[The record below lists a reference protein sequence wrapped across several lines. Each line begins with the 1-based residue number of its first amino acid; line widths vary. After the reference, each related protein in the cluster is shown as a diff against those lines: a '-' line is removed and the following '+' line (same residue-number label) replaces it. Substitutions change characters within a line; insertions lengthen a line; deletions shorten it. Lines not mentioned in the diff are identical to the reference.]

1 MYLYKT
7 VLIMKALITAKITDS
22 CLNELKKLIE
32 ITYEPWRETGIIYFD
47 VKELVEKLKDYDI
60 FITEADDLKKEEL
73 FENSNLKLI
82 ISCRGDPFNVNLK
95 AATKKNIPVLFT
107 PLRNVDAV
115 AELTIGLM
123 LMLARKL
130 HNVDRI
136 IHSDDFEII
145 EFEDFVEYL
154 NKFQGIELKGKTIG
168 IIGLGQIGR
177 RVANRLKPFGVEFL
191 IYDPYADEENI
202 KLYGNKVEIDY
213 LMKNADFIT
222 IHAIATDEN
231 EKLIN
236 EERIRKMKKTAFL
249 INTSKG
255 SIMDYDALQK
265 ALEEEKIGGAALDVF
280 PLEPIDEDNE
290 FIELNNTIITP
301 HIGGDTEEVIKR
313 QSELLL
319 NDLKKWLNNEKPQ
332 NVMNPEVFKE
342 GEKNS
347 SPYFDKVNKIK
358 KEIVDLCKQ
367 LLNEKHVIGSAG
379 NVSVRI
385 RDGDKEFVLITPSN
399 VRYDEMAPED
409 ILIIDREGKVIEGKR
424 NPSVEKKMHL
434 SIYKERDDVNAIIHA
449 HSIYSTVLSA
459 LRLTIPPIFEEFVP
473 YIGGEVLCA
482 DYGEAGTK
490 ELADGVLAVLEER
503 NAVLLANHGNLCCGS
518 HLDGAYTVLQY
529 LERGAKIYYL
539 TRLVGDPNL
548 LPEDTI
554 DYEMDIFD
562 VFKDSKKI

>member
-1 MYLYKT
+1 
-7 VLIMKALITAKITDS
+7 MKALITASLSKES
-22 CLNELKKLIE
+22 LNELKKLMK
-32 ITYEPWRETGIIYFD
+32 ITYEPWRKTGIIYFD
-47 VKELVEKLKDYDI
+47 VKELIEKLKDYDI

-73 FENSNLKLI
+73 FEQTNLKLLV
-82 ISCRGDPFNVNLK
+82 SCRGDPFNVNLN
-95 AATKKNIPVLFT
+95 AATKKHIPVLYT

-130 HNVDRI
+130 HIVDRI
-136 IHSDDFEII
+136 IHSKEFEII
-145 EFEDFVEYL
+145 EFEDYVDYL

-177 RVANRLKPFGVEFL
+177 RVANRLKSFDVKFL
-191 IYDPYADEENI
+191 IYDPYVNKDLAKE
-202 KLYGNKVEIDY
+202 YGDVVDIDY
-213 LMKNADFIT
+213 LMRNSDFIT

-231 EKLIN
+231 DNLIN
-236 EERIRKMKKTAFL
+236 EERIDMMKKTAFL

-255 SIMDYDALQK
+255 SIIDYDGLKK
-265 ALEEEKIGGAALDVF
+265 ALEEKKIGGAALDVF

-290 FIELNNTIITP
+290 FIELHNAIITP
-301 HIGGDTEEVIKR
+301 HIGGDTEEIIKR
-313 QSELLL
+313 QSEILLR
-319 NDLKKWLNNEKPQ
+319 DIKTWLNGKNPQ
-332 NVMNPEVFKE
+332 YIMNPEVVRE
-342 GEKNS
+342 GEIKRSLSDENII
-347 SPYFDKVNKIK
+347 NLK

-367 LLNEKHVIGSAG
+367 LLKEGHVIGSAG
-379 NVSVRI
+379 NVSVRMWK
-385 RDGDKEFVLITPSN
+385 DEKEFVLITPSN
-399 VRYDEMAPED
+399 VQYYEMAPED
-409 ILIIDREGKVIEGKR
+409 ILTIDMEGKVIEGKR

-434 SIYKERDDVNAIIHA
+434 SIYKEREDVNAIIHA

-459 LRLTIPPIFEEFVP
+459 LDMVIPPIFEEFVP

-482 DYGEAGTK
+482 NYGEAGSE
-490 ELADGVLAVLEER
+490 ELADGVLSALEER

-518 HLDGAYTVLQY
+518 HLDGAYTVLKY

-539 TRLVGDPNL
+539 AKLVKEPNL

-562 VFKDSKKI
+562 IFKDSKKI

>member
-1 MYLYKT
+1 
-7 VLIMKALITAKITDS
+7 MKALITAS
-22 CLNELKKLIE
+22 LSEESLNELKKLMK

-47 VKELVEKLKDYDI
+47 VKELIEKLKDYDI

-73 FENSNLKLI
+73 FEQINLKLLV
-82 ISCRGDPFNVNLK
+82 SCRGDPFNVNLN
-95 AATKKNIPVLFT
+95 AATKKHIPVLYT

-130 HNVDRI
+130 HIVDRI
-136 IHSDDFEII
+136 IHSKEFEII
-145 EFEDFVEYL
+145 EFEDYVDYL

-177 RVANRLKPFGVEFL
+177 RVANRLKSFDVKFL
-191 IYDPYADEENI
+191 IYDPYVNKDLAKE
-202 KLYGNKVEIDY
+202 YGDVVDIDY
-213 LMKNADFIT
+213 LMRNSDFIT

-231 EKLIN
+231 DNLIN
-236 EERIRKMKKTAFL
+236 KERIDMMKKTAFL

-255 SIMDYDALQK
+255 SIIDYDGLKK
-265 ALEEEKIGGAALDVF
+265 ALEEKKIGGAALDVF

-290 FIELNNTIITP
+290 FIELRNAIITP
-301 HIGGDTEEVIKR
+301 HIGGDTEEIIKR
-313 QSELLL
+313 QSEILLR
-319 NDLKKWLNNEKPQ
+319 DIKTWLNGKNPQ
-332 NVMNPEVFKE
+332 YIMNPEVVRD
-342 GEKNS
+342 GEIKRSLSDENII
-347 SPYFDKVNKIK
+347 NLK

-367 LLNEKHVIGSAG
+367 LLKEGHVIGSAG
-379 NVSVRI
+379 NVSVRMWK
-385 RDGDKEFVLITPSN
+385 DEKEFVLITPSN
-399 VRYDEMAPED
+399 VQYYEMAPED
-409 ILIIDREGKVIEGKR
+409 ILTIDMEGKVIEGKR

-434 SIYKERDDVNAIIHA
+434 SIYKEREDVNAIIHA

-459 LRLTIPPIFEEFVP
+459 LDMVIPPIFEEFVP

-482 DYGEAGTK
+482 NYGEAGSE
-490 ELADGVLAVLEER
+490 ELADGVLSALEER

-518 HLDGAYTVLQY
+518 HLDGAYTVLKY

-539 TRLVGDPNL
+539 AKLVKEPNL

-562 VFKDSKKI
+562 IFKDSKKI

>member
-1 MYLYKT
+1 
-7 VLIMKALITAKITDS
+7 MKALITAKITND
-22 CLNELKKLIE
+22 CLNELEKLIE

-60 FITEADDLKKEEL
+60 FITEADDLKKEAL
-73 FENSNLKLI
+73 FEKTNLKLI

-95 AATKKNIPVLFT
+95 AATKNNILVLFT

-115 AELTIGLM
+115 AELTISLM

-130 HNVDRI
+130 HNVDRV
-136 IHSDDFEII
+136 IHSDDFEIV
-145 EFEDFVEYL
+145 EFEDYVEYL
-154 NKFQGIELKGKTIG
+154 NKFQGIELKSKIIG

-191 IYDPYADEENI
+191 IYDPYVDDEII
-202 KLYGNKVEIDY
+202 KLYGKRVEIDY
-213 LMKNADFIT
+213 LMKTADFIT
-222 IHAIATDEN
+222 IHSIATEEN
-231 EKLIN
+231 ERLIN
-236 EERIRKMKKTAFL
+236 KERILMMKKTAFL
-249 INTSKG
+249 VNTSKG
-255 SIMDYDALQK
+255 SIVDYDALRNV
-265 ALEEEKIGGAALDVF
+265 LEEEKIGGAALDVF

-290 FIELNNTIITP
+290 FIGLKNAIITP

-319 NDLKKWLNNEKPQ
+319 NDLKKWLNKERPQ
-332 NVMNPEVFKE
+332 YVMNPEVFKE
-342 GEKNS
+342 GEKNR
-347 SPYFDKVNKIK
+347 SPYSNKFDRIK

-385 RDGDKEFVLITPSN
+385 KDKDKEFVLITPSN

-409 ILIIDREGKVIEGKR
+409 ILIIDMEGKVVEGKR

-459 LRLTIPPIFEEFVP
+459 LKLTIPPIFEEFVP

-482 DYGEAGTK
+482 EYGEAGTE

-539 TRLVGDPNL
+539 AKLVGDPNL

-554 DYEMDIFD
+554 DYEMEIFD

>member
-1 MYLYKT
+1 MR
-7 VLIMKALITAKITDS
+7 ALITAKITDS
-22 CLNELKKLIE
+22 CLKELEMLME

-47 VKELVEKLKDYDI
+47 VKELVEKLKGYDI

-73 FENSNLKLI
+73 FEKTNLKLI

-95 AATKKNIPVLFT
+95 AATKNNILVLFT

-115 AELTIGLM
+115 AEMTIGLM

-130 HNVDRI
+130 HKVDRI
-136 IHSDDFEII
+136 IHSDHFEVT

-154 NKFQGIELKGKTIG
+154 NKFEGIEIKGKTIG

-177 RVANRLKPFGVEFL
+177 RVANRLKSFGVEFL
-191 IYDPYADEENI
+191 IFDPYVGDEIVKE
-202 KLYGNKVEIDY
+202 YGKRVEIDY
-213 LMKNADFIT
+213 LMKKSDFIS

-231 EKLIN
+231 MNLIN
-236 EERIRKMKKTAFL
+236 EDRIQMMKKTAYI

-255 SIMDYDALQK
+255 SIIDYDALQE
-265 ALEEEKIGGAALDVF
+265 ALTEEKIGGAALDVF
-280 PLEPIDEDNE
+280 PLEPIDEDND
-290 FIELNNTIITP
+290 FIKLKNAIITP
-301 HIGGDTEEVIKR
+301 HIGGDTEEVVER
-313 QSELLL
+313 QSEIIL
-319 NDLKKWLNNEKPQ
+319 NDLTLWLNGKTPQ
-332 NVMNPEVFKE
+332 FVMNPEVLKE
-342 GEKNS
+342 LELKKTQTK
-347 SPYFDKVNKIK
+347 DKITKLKI
-358 KEIVDLCKQ
+358 EIVELCKQ
-367 LLNEKHVIGSAG
+367 LLKENHVIGSAG
-379 NVSVRI
+379 NISVRI
-385 RDGDKEFVLITPSN
+385 KDEDKEFVLITPSN

-409 ILIIDREGKVIEGKR
+409 ILTIDMEGKVIEGNR

-434 SIYKERDDVNAIIHA
+434 GIYKERDDVNAIIHA
-449 HSIYSTVLSA
+449 HSIYSTILSA

-482 DYGEAGTK
+482 EYGEAGS
-490 ELADGVLAVLEER
+490 EDLADGVLAALEER

-518 HLDGAYTVLQY
+518 HLDGVYTVLQY

-539 TRLVGDPNL
+539 AKLIDDPTL

-562 VFKDSKKI
+562 IFKDSKKI

>member
-1 MYLYKT
+1 
-7 VLIMKALITAKITDS
+7 MKALITAKITND
-22 CLNELKKLIE
+22 CLNELEKLIE

-47 VKELVEKLKDYDI
+47 VKELVEKLKNYDI
-60 FITEADDLKKEEL
+60 FITEADDLKKEDL
-73 FENSNLKLI
+73 FEKTNLKLI

-95 AATKKNIPVLFT
+95 AATKNNILVLFT

-130 HNVDRI
+130 HNVDRV
-136 IHSDDFEII
+136 IHSDDFEIV
-145 EFEDFVEYL
+145 EFEEYVEYL
-154 NKFQGIELKGKTIG
+154 NKFQGIELKSKIIG

-191 IYDPYADEENI
+191 IYDPYVDEEII
-202 KLYGNKVEIDY
+202 KLYGKRVGIDY
-213 LMKNADFIT
+213 LMKTADFIT
-222 IHAIATDEN
+222 IHTIATDEN

-236 EERIRKMKKTAFL
+236 KERILMMKKTAFL

-255 SIMDYDALQK
+255 SIVDYDALRN

-290 FIELNNTIITP
+290 FIGLKNAVITP

-313 QSELLL
+313 QSEILL
-319 NDLKKWLNNEKPQ
+319 NDLKKWLKSERPQ
-332 NVMNPEVFKE
+332 YIMNPEIFKE
-342 GEKNS
+342 GEIKS
-347 SPYFDKVNKIK
+347 SLYNKKVDKIK

-385 RDGDKEFVLITPSN
+385 KDEDKQFVLITPSN

-409 ILIIDREGKVIEGKR
+409 ILIIDMEGKVIEGKR

-434 SIYKERDDVNAIIHA
+434 SIYKQRDDVNAIIHA

-459 LRLTIPPIFEEFVP
+459 LKLTIPPIFEEFVP

-490 ELADGVLAVLEER
+490 ELAEGVVAVLEER

-539 TRLVGDPNL
+539 ARLVKDPNL

-562 VFKDSKKI
+562 IFKDSKKI

>member
-1 MYLYKT
+1 MRA
-7 VLIMKALITAKITDS
+7 IITANITEE
-22 CLNELKKLIE
+22 CLNELEKLME

-47 VKELVEKLKDYDI
+47 AKELVEKLKDYDI
-60 FITEADDLKKEEL
+60 FITEADDLKKEDL
-73 FENSNLKLI
+73 FERTNLKLI

-95 AATKKNIPVLFT
+95 AATKNNIPILFT

-130 HNVDRI
+130 QKVDRI
-136 IHSDDFEII
+136 IHSNDFEII

-154 NKFQGIELKGKTIG
+154 NKFQGVELKGKTIG
-168 IIGLGQIGR
+168 IIGLGQIGS
-177 RVANRLKPFGVEFL
+177 RVAKRLKPFEVDFL
-191 IYDPYADEENI
+191 IYDPYVDDEIIKEYGKKAD
-202 KLYGNKVEIDY
+202 IDH
-213 LMKNADFIT
+213 LMKNSDFIT

-231 EKLIN
+231 LNLLN
-236 EERIRKMKKTAFL
+236 ENRIQMMKETAYL

-255 SIMDYDALQK
+255 SILDYEALQK
-265 ALEEEKIGGAALDVF
+265 ALKEEKIGGAALDVF

-290 FIELNNTIITP
+290 FIELKNAIITP
-301 HIGGDTEEVIKR
+301 HIGGDTQEVVER
-313 QSELLL
+313 QSEIIL
-319 NDLKKWLNNEKPQ
+319 NDLTLWLNGKNPQ
-332 NVMNPEVFKE
+332 FIMNPEVLNKVE
-342 GEKNS
+342 IKNS
-347 SPYFDKVNKIK
+347 RITDKITDLK
-358 KEIVDLCKQ
+358 KEMVELCKH
-367 LLNEKHVIGSAG
+367 LLKEKHVIGSAG
-379 NVSVRI
+379 NVSIRI
-385 RDGDKEFVLITPSN
+385 KNTDNECVLITPSN
-399 VRYDEMAPED
+399 VAYDEMSSED
-409 ILIIDREGKVIEGKR
+409 ILTIDMEGRVIEGNR

-434 SIYKERDDVNAIIHA
+434 GIYKERDDVNAIIHA

-459 LRLTIPPIFEEFVP
+459 LKLTIPPIFEEFVP

-482 DYGEAGTK
+482 EYGESGS
-490 ELADGVLAVLEER
+490 EDLADGVLAALEER

-539 TRLVGDPNL
+539 AKLIKDPTL

-562 VFKDSKKI
+562 IFKDSKKI